1 MVSYNLR
8 RHVLTAY
15 NHLWYNDL
23 DITGSESLEI
33 LVEDWLSLSNA
44 EVQAILVEAARP
56 RTREVCARELIL
68 FLGED
73 IPQSPPVNT
82 DNFSKLFY
90 GPMVKSLTD
99 LQQLCSLLSADTSPY
114 SNNIS
119 KVPVPGYGTKDS
131 PGQIQ
136 IWVISLGSQKDLTLN
151 WLGKEVLVEQNN
163 LESAVK

>member
-56 RTREVCARELIL
+56 RTREMCARELIL

-73 IPQSPPVNT
+73 ISQSPPVNP

-99 LQQLCSLLSADTSPY
+99 LQQLCSLLSADTSPCT
-114 SNNIS
+114 I
-119 KVPVPGYGTKDS
+119 
-131 PGQIQ
+131 
-136 IWVISLGSQKDLTLN
+136 
-151 WLGKEVLVEQNN
+151 E
-163 LESAVK
+163 